1 MSLYFSRLTL
11 SPAPSA
17 RALIQLINPENAST
31 AADAHH
37 RLIWTAFSDAK
48 DRKRDFLWRYD
59 GDNRFY
65 TLSARPPR
73 PNDLFG
79 EPAIKTFEPDLAIG
93 DRLDFVLRANATK
106 TSKQAGGKRVDVVMD
121 LLHGEPLENRAQKRM
136 KLAHLAGEAWMT
148 RQGATKGFAAL
159 KTVVEGY
166 TVLELGHGKH
176 ATAKRKS
183 KPRLGILDLSG
194 TLSVTDPDLFLPA
207 LSQGFGR
214 AKAWGC
220 GLMMIRRAP

>member
-1 MSLYFSRLTL
+1 MSLYLSRLTL
-11 SPAPSA
+11 NPAPSA
-17 RALIQLINPENAST
+17 RAMIQLINPEAASA

-48 DRKRDFLWRYD
+48 DRRRDFLWRYD

-79 EPAIKTFEPDLAIG
+79 EPAIKTFEPDLAVG

-121 LLHGEPLENRAQKRM
+121 LLHDQPPTKRAEKRM
-136 KLAHLAGEAWMT
+136 ELAQLAGEAWLE
-148 RQGATKGFAAL
+148 RQGAVKGFAPL
-159 KTVVEGY
+159 KSLVEGY
-166 TVLELGHGKH
+166 TVLELGHE
-176 ATAKRKS
+176 TAKRAHR
-183 KPRLGILDLSG
+183 PRLGVLDLSG
-194 TLSVTDPDLFLPA
+194 TLTVTDPSLFLPA
-207 LSQGFGR
+207 LAQGFGR

-220 GLMMIRRAP
+220 GLMMIRRTP

>member
-11 SPAPSA
+11 NPAPSA
-17 RALIQLINPENAST
+17 RALIQMLNPKDANA

-48 DRKRDFLWRYD
+48 DRNRDFLWRYD

-73 PNDLFG
+73 PGDLFG
-79 EPAIKTFEPDLAIG
+79 EPAIKTFEPNLVIG
-93 DRLDFVLRANATK
+93 DPLNFVLRANATK
-106 TSKQAGGKRVDVVMD
+106 VSKQAGGKRVDVVMD
-121 LLHGEPLENRAQKRM
+121 LLYDEPKEKRAERRM
-136 KLAHLAGEAWMT
+136 KLAQLAGEAWMA
-148 RQGATKGFAAL
+148 RQGAAKGFATL

-166 TVLELGHGKH
+166 TVLELDHK
-176 ATAKRKS
+176 TAKRS
-183 KPRLGILDLSG
+183 NRPRLGMLDLSG
-194 TLSVTDPDLFLPA
+194 TLTVTDPNLFLAA
-207 LSQGFGR
+207 LAQGFGR

-220 GLMMIRRAP
+220 GLMMIRRTP

>member
-11 SPAPSA
+11 NPAPSA
-17 RALIQLINPENAST
+17 RALIQLLNPKDASA

-48 DRKRDFLWRYD
+48 DRNRDFLWRYD

-73 PNDLFG
+73 PSDLFDV
-79 EPAIKTFEPDLAIG
+79 PAIKTFEPSLAIG
-93 DRLDFVLRANATK
+93 DRLDFVLRTNATK
-106 TSKQAGGKRVDVVMD
+106 VSKQAGGKRVDVVMD
-121 LLHGEPLENRAQKRM
+121 LLHDEPKDKRAKKRM
-136 KLAHLAGEAWMT
+136 KLAQLAGEAWLA
-148 RQGATKGFAAL
+148 RQGAAKGFAPL

-166 TVLELGHGKH
+166 TVLELGHVD
-176 ATAKRKS
+176 AKRDKR
-183 KPRLGILDLSG
+183 PRLGVLDLSG
-194 TLSVTDPDLFLPA
+194 TLTVTDPGLFLPA
-207 LSQGFGR
+207 LAQGFGR

>member
-11 SPAPSA
+11 NPAPSS
-17 RALIQLINPENAST
+17 RALIQLLNPENESA

-79 EPAIKTFEPDLAIG
+79 EPAIKTFEPNLAMG

-106 TSKQAGGKRVDVVMD
+106 VSKQAGGKRVDVVMD
-121 LLHGEPLENRAQKRM
+121 LLHSEPPGKRAEKRV
-136 KLAHLAGEAWMT
+136 KLAQVAGEAWMS
-148 RQGATKGFAAL
+148 RQGATKGFAPL

-166 TVLELGHGKH
+166 TVLELGPG
-176 ATAKRKS
+176 TTKRTNR
-183 KPRLGILDLSG
+183 PRLGVLDLSG
-194 TLSVTDPDLFLPA
+194 TLSVTDPGLFLPA
-207 LSQGFGR
+207 LAQGFGR

-220 GLMMIRRAP
+220 GLMLIRRAP

>member
-11 SPAPSA
+11 NPAPSA
-17 RALIQLINPENAST
+17 RALIQLINPEAASD

-48 DRKRDFLWRYD
+48 DRRRDFLWRYD

-79 EPAIKTFEPDLAIG
+79 EPAVKTFEPDLAVG
-93 DRLDFVLRANATK
+93 DRLNFVLRVNATK
-106 TSKQAGGKRVDVVMD
+106 TSKRAGGKRVDVVMD
-121 LLHGEPLENRAQKRM
+121 LLHDEPQEKRAQMRM
-136 KLAHLAGEAWMT
+136 KLAQLAGEAWMI
-148 RQGATKGFAAL
+148 RQGATKGFTPL
-159 KTVVEGY
+159 KTVIEGY
-166 TVLELGHGKH
+166 TVLELGHK
-176 ATAKRKS
+176 TAKRANR
-183 KPRLGILDLSG
+183 PHLGVMDLSG
-194 TLSVTDPDLFLPA
+194 TLSVTDPALFLPA
-207 LSQGFGR
+207 LAQGFGR

>member
-11 SPAPSA
+11 NPTPSA
-17 RALIQLINPENAST
+17 RALIQLINPTDANA

-37 RLIWTAFSDAK
+37 RLIWTAFSDSK
-48 DRKRDFLWRYD
+48 GRKRDFLWRYD
-59 GDNRFY
+59 GENRFY

-79 EPAIKTFEPDLAIG
+79 EPAIKTFEPDLANG

-106 TSKQAGGKRVDVVMD
+106 VSKQAGGKRVDVVMD
-121 LLHGEPLENRAQKRM
+121 LLYDEAKGRRAEKRQ
-136 KLAHLAGEAWMT
+136 KLAQQAGEAWMA
-148 RQGATKGFAAL
+148 RQGATKGFTPL
-159 KTVVEGY
+159 KTCVEGY
-166 TVLELGHGKH
+166 TVLELGHVRGKRAH
-176 ATAKRKS
+176 R
-183 KPRLGILDLSG
+183 PRLGVLDLSG
-194 TLSVTDPDLFLPA
+194 TLAVTDPALFLPA
-207 LSQGFGR
+207 LAQGFGR

>member
-1 MSLYFSRLTL
+1 MSLYLSSLTL
-11 SPAPSA
+11 NAAPSA
-17 RALIQLINPENAST
+17 RALIQLLNPENANA

-48 DRKRDFLWRYD
+48 HRNRDFLWRYD
-59 GDNRFY
+59 GENRFY

-73 PNDLFG
+73 PGDLFG
-79 EPAIKTFEPDLAIG
+79 EPAIKTFEPNLTIG

-106 TSKQAGGKRVDVVMD
+106 VSKQAGGKRVDVVMD
-121 LLHGEPLENRAQKRM
+121 LLHDEPKDKRAEKRM
-136 KLAHLAGEAWMT
+136 KLAQLAGEAWMAW
-148 RQGATKGFAAL
+148 QGAAKGFAPL

-166 TVLELGHGKH
+166 TVLELSLE
-176 ATAKRKS
+176 AVKRANL
-183 KPRLGILDLSG
+183 PRLGVLDLSG
-194 TLSVTDPDLFLPA
+194 TLTVTDPGLFLPA

>member
-11 SPAPSA
+11 NSAPST
-17 RALIQLINPENAST
+17 RALIQLVNPQGTSV

-48 DRKRDFLWRYD
+48 DRTRDFLWRYD

-73 PNDLFG
+73 PGDLFG
-79 EPAIKTFEPDLAIG
+79 EPAIKTFEPTLAIG
-93 DRLDFVLRANATK
+93 DRLGFVLRANATK
-106 TSKQAGGKRVDVVMD
+106 TSKKAGGKRVDVVMD
-121 LLHGEPLENRAQKRM
+121 LLHAEPPGKRAQKRM
-136 KLAHLAGEAWMT
+136 ELAQLAGEAWMA
-148 RQGATKGFAAL
+148 RQGAVKGFTAL
-159 KTVVEGY
+159 QTVVEGY
-166 TVLELGHGKH
+166 TVLELGHE
-176 ATAKRKS
+176 TTKRRNR
-183 KPRLGILDLSG
+183 PHLGILDLSG
-194 TLSVTDPDLFLPA
+194 TLTVTDPALFLAA
-207 LSQGFGR
+207 LAQGFGR

>member
-11 SPAPSA
+11 NPAPSS
-17 RALIQLINPENAST
+17 RALIQLLNPENANA

-48 DRKRDFLWRYD
+48 GRTRDFLWRYD

-73 PNDLFG
+73 PGDLFDK
-79 EPAIKTFEPDLAIG
+79 PAIKTFEPNLAIG
-93 DRLDFVLRANATK
+93 DRLNFVLRANATK
-106 TSKQAGGKRVDVVMD
+106 VSKQAGGKRVDVVMD
-121 LLHGEPLENRAQKRM
+121 LLHDAPKGKRAEMRM
-136 KLAHLAGEAWMT
+136 KLAQLAGEAWVS
-148 RQGATKGFAAL
+148 RQGAAKGFAPL

-166 TVLELGHGKH
+166 TVLELRPE
-176 ATAKRKS
+176 TTKRANR
-183 KPRLGILDLSG
+183 PRLGVLDLSG
-194 TLSVTDPDLFLPA
+194 ILTVTDPDLFLPA
-207 LSQGFGR
+207 LAQGFGR

>member
-1 MSLYFSRLTL
+1 MSLYFSRLSL
-11 SPAPSA
+11 NPAPSA
-17 RALIQLINPENAST
+17 RAMIQLINPETANA

-48 DRKRDFLWRYD
+48 DRRRDFLWRYD

-79 EPAIKTFEPDLAIG
+79 EPAIKTFEPALAIG

-121 LLHGEPLENRAQKRM
+121 LLYDEPREKRSERRMELAQ
-136 KLAHLAGEAWMT
+136 LAGEAWLV
-148 RQGATKGFAAL
+148 RQGTVKGFAPF
-159 KTVVEGY
+159 KTVIEGY
-166 TVLELGHGKH
+166 TVLELGHE
-176 ATAKRKS
+176 AAKRKDR
-183 KPRLGILDLSG
+183 PRLGVLDLSG
-194 TLSVTDPDLFLPA
+194 TLTVTDPNLFLPA
-207 LSQGFGR
+207 LAQGFGR

-220 GLMMIRRAP
+220 GLMMIRRAR